1 MTGNKSQVPWVSVT
15 TPESYQCK
23 YPGRIPAKG
32 CNRLSTQSIGS
43 KKQTGQ
49 SFRRK
54 PLLVCGLLKAQRAI
68 QFHSVCGWFQRVGA
82 SLAVIIVSGWVL
94 AGCTTYETP
103 PPAPPPS
110 PFDRAWNAALGATQ
124 DEGVRVT
131 SADRGSGVI
140 RGSRDQQEVTINMQT
155 QADGSVRVEMSA
167 RGPKGAD
174 PGLADRISRAYDRR
188 MGR

>member
-1 MTGNKSQVPWVSVT
+1 VG
-15 TPESYQCK
+15 QC
-23 YPGRIPAKG
+23 YYPRVFTSANDPGRTPAKG
-32 CNRLSTQSIGS
+32 CNRLSTKSFGS
-43 KKQTGQ
+43 KRDTGQ
-49 SFRRK
+49 SFRRE

-68 QFHSVCGWFQRVGA
+68 PFRLVCA
-82 SLAVIIVSGWVL
+82 SIAVIMISGWVL

-110 PFDRAWNAALGATQ
+110 PFDRAWNAALGAAQ